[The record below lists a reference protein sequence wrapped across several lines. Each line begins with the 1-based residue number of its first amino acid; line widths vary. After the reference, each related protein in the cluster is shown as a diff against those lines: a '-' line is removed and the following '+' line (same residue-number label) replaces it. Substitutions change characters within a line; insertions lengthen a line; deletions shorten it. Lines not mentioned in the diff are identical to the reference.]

1 VFKVPLAYKVQQ
13 AQVLLEP
20 QALREL
26 AQLALQAFKGQ
37 REQDLLGRLALKAP
51 LALRALLG
59 LLAPLVLQVLA
70 LQALLAFKD
79 RLALL
84 VLARLATMTWGLSTS
99 KTTPPPR
106 PLRTLMIE
114 LLSQAPCSRVSY
126 ITSPKTVPPIRSSI
140 QAPAG
145 CFTLLPHSTLKLPAK
160 TYAASMLAI
169 ALMIA
174 FP

>member
-1 VFKVPLAYKVQQ
+1 MLGQLVKLEPLVLQALKATLVLMELQVRQ
-13 AQVLLEP
+13 AQASPEP
-20 QALREL
+20 QALKALLALQEFPEPLAPL
-26 AQLALQAFKGQ
+26 AQLVLALQALQAFKG
-37 REQDLLGRLALKAP
+37 
-51 LALRALLG
+51 
-59 LLAPLVLQVLA
+59 
-70 LQALLAFKD
+70 

-84 VLARLATMTWGLSTS
+84 VLARLATMMWVSSIS

-114 LLSQAPCSRVSY
+114 LLLQAPCSRASY
-126 ITSPKTVPPIRSSI
+126 ITSPKTAPLIRSSI

-160 TYAASMLAI
+160 TYAAFMLAI
-169 ALMIA
+169 ALTIA